1 MAEEASFGSGE
12 EQDILWDSRD
22 QFRNKKKL
30 GKRHELK
37 CKSDGSKKSRRTS
50 SDNVSTPASNRSRSQ
65 SIMSTGDEQDEVL
78 VDDDLNQ
85 DTGKSEIDKIF
96 EMVHELKKKD
106 LDEYKRKIHLK
117 NNALKEDEQKHQDIS
132 TKDSIIEDVPDENND
147 NKMDCAINETITEDI
162 SLTFEKIEAPK
173 ESDKNSK
180 EESIEG
186 ILKKTPNKP
195 VVANLCNA
203 NPANLGIEPPR
214 YLDLGKSRNSYLLN
228 KYFLL

>member
-1 MAEEASFGSGE
+1 MSV
-12 EQDILWDSRD
+12 
-22 QFRNKKKL
+22 
-30 GKRHELK
+30 
-37 CKSDGSKKSRRTS
+37 TS
-50 SDNVSTPASNRSRSQ
+50 LYSNL
-65 SIMSTGDEQDEVL
+65 TTD
-78 VDDDLNQ
+78 
-85 DTGKSEIDKIF
+85 
-96 EMVHELKKKD
+96 
-106 LDEYKRKIHLK
+106 
-117 NNALKEDEQKHQDIS
+117 
-132 TKDSIIEDVPDENND
+132 ND
-147 NKMDCAINETITEDI
+147 NKMDCVINETITEDI